1 MKKKREACAEQA
13 ADGVDDQAA
22 REGAGGGGET
32 AGAEAADASE
42 AAAGS
47 GEADGA
53 GVTLALRV
61 AYNGAPFS
69 GFARQPGQLT
79 VQGSLE
85 EALAL
90 VFRRE
95 VVTVC
100 AGRTDAG
107 VHARGQVVSFSIAAD
122 EWRGRS
128 ADKLLRSLNALTHE
142 DISVLSLEKCA
153 PDFSARFN
161 ATLREYRYF
170 ISIDRATPLLMKD
183 FSWHVGRPLNV
194 KAMRK
199 AAAHLVGEHDFKSF
213 CTAASAEG
221 ASTTRTVF
229 SIEVDHDRI
238 WGENL
243 IVITVEGNAF
253 LHSMVRTIVGTLVAV
268 GLGRRKPKW
277 VRSVLEARQRS
288 AAGENAPAKGL
299 VFWRVSYKGKRV
311 HDPRAKQAAGTAVR
325 EEDAALGRF
334 IRGDEAGEAA
344 RGKGA
349 SDKPPAH
356 SASRKAHAHRLRP
369 YRDERRLPL
378 RDPERRH
385 PEVAVPR
392 GDGAY
397 VMSGSPYSDVFGS
410 AATGAAQRFDRVGT
424 APGQVRVIA
433 EGGHF
438 GDVAWDDPMAS
449 GLDEP
454 AIGAPQA
461 ADLTDRTSSR
471 EAAGAS
477 EGAALAADHTS
488 VGDVCAPRSVEPSA
502 LSKQKSPVHGPESA
516 KPAAN
521 DASERFIKR
530 GDYPFR
536 AKA

>member
-1 MKKKREACAEQA
+1 MVA
-13 ADGVDDQAA
+13 ADGAEVAA
-22 REGAGGGGET
+22 G
-32 AGAEAADASE
+32 EAAD
-42 AAAGS
+42 GS

-53 GVTLALRV
+53 GARVTLALRV

-85 EALAL
+85 EALSL

-95 VVTVC
+95 VDTVC
-100 AGRTDAG
+100 AGRTDSG

-128 ADKLLRSLNALTHE
+128 ADKVLRSLNALTHE

-311 HDPRAKQAAGTAVR
+311 HDPRAKGAQAR

-334 IRGDEAGEAA
+334 IRGEAAGEAA
-344 RGKGA
+344 RGEDA
-349 SDKPPAH
+349 PDKARALG
-356 SASRKAHAHRLRP
+356 ASRKVHARRAKPH
-369 YRDERRLPL
+369 RDERHLSL

-397 VMSGSPYSDVFGS
+397 VMSGSPYSDVFG
-410 AATGAAQRFDRVGT
+410 AAASGTAQRFDRVGT

-438 GDVAWDDPMAS
+438 GDVAWDDPVAS

-454 AIGAPQA
+454 AIGTPSASVS
-461 ADLTDRTSSR
+461 TDHPSSGKATGGV
-471 EAAGAS
+471 ED
-477 EGAALAADHTS
+477 AALADDQALA
-488 VGDVCAPRSVEPSA
+488 CAAAASRSDGRSA
-502 LSKQKSPVHGPESA
+502 RTTQNIPGHRPESV
-516 KPAAN
+516 PTAAC
-521 DASERFIKR
+521 DATERFIKR

-536 AKA
+536 AKG